1 MSKLKN
7 KIKKVGEIKEKKSKI
22 NPITGKL
29 NHIKVLYTYNDVEYD
44 IDGWADCM
52 KYLPADF
59 DLVYLR
65 LERERTIPG
74 WISGTNWDAIRLKS
88 TDKVLYWKRKME
100 AEE

>member
-1 MSKLKN
+1 
-7 KIKKVGEIKEKKSKI
+7 
-22 NPITGKL
+22 
-29 NHIKVLYTYNDVEYD
+29 
-44 IDGWADCM
+44 M